1 MVFRLQP
8 LGPFKFEIKPY
19 TLALGGIKIP
29 EAKHQ
34 LLAWWK
40 LDETEG
46 AEASDASGNNHFGML
61 VGGPKW
67 LPTGGKMD
75 GALQFDGV
83 DDYVQTSY
91 TDDLP
96 VWTISVWVKS
106 PASPTSEGPSA
117 VVNRENTYQI
127 NWDHQSE
134 VFRGSAGV
142 QVGGEW
148 YAAGFGDLQP
158 NTWYHLLVNYDG
170 ESLKAYK
177 DGVLVTDTS
186 GLFGSPYAEQATLTL
201 GRHAYDREPENHF
214 AGLIDDVRIYNY
226 PLAET
231 EVAALY
237 SGKTSSPAQPT
248 EVLAASEPE
257 PEAGSRW
264 ILISIIIV
272 LVISAAG
279 LVMFR
284 KKVAS

>member
-1 MVFRLQP
+1 M
-8 LGPFKFEIKPY
+8 
-19 TLALGGIKIP
+19 KIAVA
-29 EAKHQ
+29 ERK

-40 LDETEG
+40 LDETDG
-46 AEASDASGNNHFGML
+46 TEAGDASGNNHVGTL
-61 VGGPKW
+61 VGGPQW
-67 LPTGGKMD
+67 LPDGGKIG

-134 VFRGSAGV
+134 VFRGAAGV

-158 NTWYHLLVNYDG
+158 NTWYHLMVNYDG

-177 DGVLVTDTS
+177 DGILVTDTS
-186 GLFGSPYAEQATLTL
+186 GLFGSPYAEQASLTL
-201 GRHAYDREPENHF
+201 GRHAYDTDAANHF
-214 AGLIDDVRIYNY
+214 AGVIDDVRIYNY

-231 EVAALY
+231 DVVALF
-237 SGKTSSPAQPT
+237 SGKALPSAPQAD
-248 EVLAASEPE
+248 VLAASEPK
-257 PEAGSRW
+257 PGGSNNW
-264 ILISIIIV
+264 IPVSIIVV
-272 LVISAAG
+272 LAVAVAG
-279 LVMFR
+279 LVTL
-284 KKVAS
+284 KKKASK

>member
-1 MVFRLQP
+1 
-8 LGPFKFEIKPY
+8 
-19 TLALGGIKIP
+19 
-29 EAKHQ
+29 

-40 LDETEG
+40 LDESDGNE
-46 AEASDASGNNHFGML
+46 AEDASGNNHFGML
-61 VGGPKW
+61 VGEPQW
-67 LPTGGKMD
+67 LPDGGKVG
-75 GALQFDGV
+75 GALKFDGV

-96 VWTISVWVKS
+96 IWTISVWVKS

-134 VFRGSAGV
+134 VFRGAAGV

-177 DGVLVTDTS
+177 DGALVTDTS
-186 GLFGSPYAEQATLTL
+186 GLFGNPYAEQATLTL

-226 PLAET
+226 SLAET

-237 SGKTSSPAQPT
+237 SRETSPSAPKT
-248 EVLAASEPE
+248 EVLTASDPE
-257 PEAGSRW
+257 PGASKNW
-264 ILISIIIV
+264 IPVSIIVV
-272 LVISAAG
+272 LALGAAG
-279 LVMFR
+279 WVTFR
-284 KKVAS
+284 KKAAS